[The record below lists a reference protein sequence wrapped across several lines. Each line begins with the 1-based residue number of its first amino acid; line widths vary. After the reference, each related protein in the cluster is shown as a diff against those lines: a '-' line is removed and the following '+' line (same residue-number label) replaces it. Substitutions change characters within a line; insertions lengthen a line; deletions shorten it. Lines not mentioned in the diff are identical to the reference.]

1 VPSDAPVLAI
11 DAAGSACSAAVGSGR
26 RVLAHRRAEMRHGHA
41 EALLPLIDATM
52 REAGVAAAA
61 LQAVAVSTG
70 PGGFTGIRTG
80 LAAATGIALAAPAAL
95 IGVTSF
101 AAVAAAVGPGPQ
113 PLLVALDSRRRE
125 FYVQVY
131 EPGGTP
137 RGEAEAVAPETLA
150 ARVTGP
156 LRVAGDAAEAA
167 VAALA
172 GCAGVTPVPG
182 SAPDALGVLAAA
194 RDHDCASPDPVYL
207 RPPDVTLPAARP
219 RILPLALG
227 AAEPLAALHRAC
239 FPDEPW
245 DAGAL
250 ARVLSLSGCFGHVAW
265 HGAAPRGFVLAR
277 DLGNECEILSLGVTP
292 DYRRRG
298 LGGRLLAAAIAEA
311 GRQGAGSVVLEV
323 ATDNQ
328 AARRLYARLGFVQVG
343 HRPRYYRRRD
353 GLADALIM
361 RRALTDS
368 TASC

>member
-1 VPSDAPVLAI
+1 
-11 DAAGSACSAAVGSGR
+11 
-26 RVLAHRRAEMRHGHA
+26 
-41 EALLPLIDATM
+41 M

-70 PGGFTGIRTG
+70 PGSFTGIRTG

-207 RPPDVTLPAARP
+207 RPPDVTLPAALP
-219 RILPLALG
+219 RI
-227 AAEPLAALHRAC
+227 
-239 FPDEPW
+239 
-245 DAGAL
+245 
-250 ARVLSLSGCFGHVAW
+250 LSLSGCFGHVAW

-292 DYRRRG
+292 GYRRRG